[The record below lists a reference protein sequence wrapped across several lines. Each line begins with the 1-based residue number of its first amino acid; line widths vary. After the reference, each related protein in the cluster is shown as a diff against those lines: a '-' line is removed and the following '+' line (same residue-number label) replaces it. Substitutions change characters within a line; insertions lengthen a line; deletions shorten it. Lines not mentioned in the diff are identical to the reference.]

1 MNYLLVCDLD
11 DTLTGDKKAIEQF
24 NQIITLKKFNLGYS
38 SGRFK
43 SSMISLIE
51 SSGLINPDFI
61 IANLG
66 TEIYYSPDWKI
77 DNEWK
82 KIIKNCWNKEKILT
96 TLESFNL
103 KSQPYEKEYVLPFYT
118 DDETLVKKIKKKIE
132 SFNAK
137 VVHTKNQ
144 FLDIIPEVS
153 GKGNAARY
161 LGHKLE
167 MPVICCGDSEN
178 DREMLKKSDYGI
190 LVGNAP
196 THLKKEMK
204 DFSNIYI
211 AKTFYAKGVIEG
223 LTYHGFI
230 SQ

>member
-11 DTLTGDKKAIEQF
+11 DTLTGNKKAIEQF
-24 NQIITLKKFNLGYS
+24 NKTITTKKFKLVYS
-38 SGRFK
+38 SGRYK
-43 SSMISLIE
+43 SSMISLIK

-66 TEIYYSPDWKI
+66 TEIYLSPDWKI
-77 DNEWK
+77 NNKWK
-82 KIIKNCWNKEKILT
+82 KKVEECWNKEKILS
-96 TLESFNL
+96 TLQSFNL
-103 KSQPYEKEYVLPFYT
+103 ERQPYEKEFVLPFYT
-118 DDETLVKKIKKKIE
+118 DDESLVKEIEKKIK

-137 VVHTKNQ
+137 VVHTGNK
-144 FLDIIPEVS
+144 FLDIIPEVA

-167 MPVICCGDSEN
+167 LPVICCGDSEN
-178 DREMLKKSDYGI
+178 DIEMLKKSDYGI

-196 THLKKEMK
+196 TYLKKEMK

-211 AKTFYAKGVIEG
+211 AKTFYAKGVNEG
-223 LTYHGFI
+223 LIYHGI
-230 SQ
+230 IP